1 MKRRTVRFIFKL
13 PNRESRS
20 SHGWSISA
28 CFLGLW
34 IMMFSK
40 KSLWSQKHK
49 SNPLFFWVLTR
60 NGILMRTS
68 WAFVWFERCVR
79 GAEPDSSTDKRSQVT
94 WNQLDE
100 KEKYVEWSYMEERMV
115 CRHHVMFVFAETR
128 HMKLRNFSFYWFQS
142 HNPWKYNG
150 NK

>member
-1 MKRRTVRFIFKL
+1 MKRRTVCFIFKL
-13 PNRESRS
+13 MDRESGS

-49 SNPLFFWVLTR
+49 SDLLFFWVLTR
-60 NGILMRTS
+60 NGIPMRAS

-79 GAEPDSSTDKRSQVT
+79 GAEPDSSSDERSQVT
-94 WNQLDE
+94 WNQLE
-100 KEKYVEWSYMEERMV
+100 EFGKKKYVEWSYKQERMV
-115 CRHHVMFVFAETR
+115 CRHHVIFVFADIR
-128 HMKLRNFSFYWFQS
+128 HQSFFYWFHS
-142 HNPWKYNG
+142 HQPLRYNG
-150 NK
+150 NI